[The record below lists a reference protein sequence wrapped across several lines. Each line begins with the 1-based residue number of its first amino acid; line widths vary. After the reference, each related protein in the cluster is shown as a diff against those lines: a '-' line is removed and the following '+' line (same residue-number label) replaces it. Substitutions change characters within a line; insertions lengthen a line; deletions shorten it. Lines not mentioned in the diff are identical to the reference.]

1 MNEMRLMN
9 AQRHARTWTS
19 LVAAMV
25 LGLGLSLVLGLSPSP
40 QVQAHAQN
48 WTEIK
53 WQGLVPKGWD
63 PSKSFKGFD
72 LSKLQDS
79 DPQADAMLKKMREVW
94 DAAPVNESLNGQKVR
109 IAGFAIP
116 IERKGERVKE
126 FLLVPYFGAC
136 IHTPPPPANQI
147 VHAKA
152 TRYLD
157 GVQMML
163 PLWVYGT
170 IQIQRSNTDWGV
182 AGYSIAVDKVE
193 AY

>member
-1 MNEMRLMN
+1 MKWL
-9 AQRHARTWTS
+9 
-19 LVAAMV
+19 
-25 LGLGLSLVLGLSPSP
+25 LGLGIFLCLLAIA
-40 QVQAHAQN
+40 QAQTWN
-48 WTEIK
+48 EIK

-63 PSKSFKGFD
+63 PSKSFQGFD

-79 DPQADAMLKKMREVW
+79 DPQADALLKKMREVW
-94 DAAPVNESLNGQKVR
+94 DSAPLNENLNGQKIR

-147 VHAKA
+147 IHAKA
-152 TRYLD
+152 NRYLD

-163 PLWVYGT
+163 PITVFGT
-170 IQIQRSNTDWGV
+170 IQTQRNQTDWGV
-182 AGYSIAVDKVE
+182 SGYSLSVDKVE
-193 AY
+193 RY